1 MKNWSPSLVK
11 NLEPLTE
18 IVGMALTVARPA
30 RNQERIAESMVNI
43 QRRLSIMERYVET
56 GWGDGRAKAWE
67 ADGRE
72 CQTKVDEAM

>member
-30 RNQERIAESMVNI
+30 RNQERIAERMVNI

-56 GWGDGRAKAWE
+56 G
-67 ADGRE
+67 
-72 CQTKVDEAM
+72 

>member
-30 RNQERIAESMVNI
+30 SKQERIAERMVNI
-43 QRRLSIMERYVET
+43 QRKLSIMERYVET
-56 GWGDGRAKAWE
+56 SWGDGRAGAWE
-67 ADGRE
+67 VDGRE
-72 CQTKVDEAM
+72 AHSQ

>member
-30 RNQERIAESMVNI
+30 SKQERIAERMVNI
-43 QRRLSIMERYVET
+43 QCRLSIMERYVET
-56 GWGDGRAKAWE
+56 SRGDGRARAWE
-67 ADGRE
+67 VDG
-72 CQTKVDEAM
+72 QDAQNKVGEAM